1 MKKLIA
7 ILFASVMFFYVP
19 ATAEIAV
26 GITANFSTMDT
37 DGKEVETTGDA
48 ETNTASVS
56 EDVLIREVFID
67 AVGDNGLAFGVAY
80 IPVRELGDG
89 TRTDATASEGSD
101 TDDAGVKSVSA
112 ELRSLV
118 MFYSDIPV
126 GPVYVKLGVQRAEV
140 VIEESLN
147 GTTYEDETLL
157 GYTVGLGYRG
167 SIGDAF
173 YKAELAH
180 TSFDEYKST
189 ASTQEVRVEADTD
202 VTSARISVGYAF

>member
-1 MKKLIA
+1 MKTVKHEIKLERSVKI
-7 ILFASVMFFYVP
+7 ILAVF
-19 ATAEIAV
+19 AV
-26 GITANFSTMDT
+26 GIFLNAF
-37 DGKEVETTGDA
+37 TTPIA
-48 ETNTASVS
+48 QE
-56 EDVLIREVFID
+56 L
-67 AVGDNGLAFGVAY
+67 FG
-80 IPVRELGDG
+80 I
-89 TRTDATASEGSD
+89 
-101 TDDAGVKSVSA
+101 KSVSA

-173 YKAELAH
+173 YKAELA
-180 TSFDEYKST
+180 TW
-189 ASTQEVRVEADTD
+189 
-202 VTSARISVGYAF
+202 